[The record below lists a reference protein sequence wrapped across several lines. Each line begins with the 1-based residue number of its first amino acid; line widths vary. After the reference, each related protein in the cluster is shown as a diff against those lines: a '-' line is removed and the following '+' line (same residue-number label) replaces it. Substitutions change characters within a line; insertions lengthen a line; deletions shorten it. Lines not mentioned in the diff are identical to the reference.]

1 MVPCPWLLW
10 GWALCVWWAALVCTV
25 QKWKAHVHTH
35 VISILDLLTR
45 ALWSGRV
52 ERQSPAY
59 GLETGKWMN
68 WDENGYQLY
77 CGQTVGGEISSC
89 LVTSR
94 KRLPCHH
101 LHPQNG
107 QACFFWGSWDCSD
120 PGDRR
125 CVAAWHM
132 SLCACVS
139 GLLEAVHGGTDECH
153 PKLGMG
159 QPWNPSSCDDNQRA
173 SLALSR
179 LPCGCLILWLDGASL
194 GSSVSPFPVCGRLS
208 VASVSSS
215 AWCFSCPSKRGR
227 FFCKCGAESW
237 LCPCSSEHSGF
248 LLFPPSCQVGDSAL
262 WPAEGM
268 EGVLVEGFAEHR
280 KMSRNEQINTGE
292 CYPNTEELAEWL
304 SIAALVS
311 ELSHTRSTH
320 LLLWKIH
327 GISMEKLGWSP
338 RGNWS
343 QDTPQ
348 GGDSKRQSVFL
359 QQFF

>member
-1 MVPCPWLLW
+1 M
-10 GWALCVWWAALVCTV
+10 
-25 QKWKAHVHTH
+25 
-35 VISILDLLTR
+35 
-45 ALWSGRV
+45 
-52 ERQSPAY
+52 
-59 GLETGKWMN
+59 
-68 WDENGYQLY
+68 
-77 CGQTVGGEISSC
+77 
-89 LVTSR
+89 VTSSTVAR
-94 KRLPCHH
+94 LWEVRFHHAWSPPGSRLPCHH

-107 QACFFWGSWDCSD
+107 QACFFWGSWDCSE

-139 GLLEAVHGGTDECH
+139 GLLEAVHGGTDKCH

-159 QPWNPSSCDDNQRA
+159 QPWNLSSCDDNQRA
-173 SLALSR
+173 SLALSH

-194 GSSVSPFPVCGRLS
+194 GSSISPFPVCGGLS

-215 AWCFSCPSKRGR
+215 AWCFSCPAKRGR

-292 CYPNTEELAEWL
+292 CYPNTEELVEWL
-304 SIAALVS
+304 STAALVS

-320 LLLWKIH
+320 LLLWRIH

-348 GGDSKRQSVFL
+348 GGDSKSKVF
-359 QQFF
+359 FFSNFSRPSLADSFSGEELGLKLFLLRLFCALSSTRNNPLPPPLPPRHGLLRMKS